1 MLEEM
6 EETRHTRT
14 KVEAHEEKDER
25 VICPVCGMVLHE
37 DNLVDLKSIVEDNLY
52 YVGGVQIV
60 NSRVLLHCD
69 FEHCYDENGF
79 LMKSHPLVAVV
90 EAVFDM
96 KECVHFEIKEILA
109 G

>member
-1 MLEEM
+1 MLDRKM
-6 EETRHTRT
+6 EEEGHAAG
-14 KVEAHEEKDER
+14 KDVLHEHE

-90 EAVFDM
+90 EAVFDL